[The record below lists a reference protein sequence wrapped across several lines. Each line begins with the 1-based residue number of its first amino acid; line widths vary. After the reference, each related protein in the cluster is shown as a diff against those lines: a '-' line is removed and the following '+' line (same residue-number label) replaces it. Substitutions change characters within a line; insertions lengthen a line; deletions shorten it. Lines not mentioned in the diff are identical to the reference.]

1 MSDLSKLRIDRGDE
15 REERSSSG
23 GVLKVLVVIL
33 AVMIAAAVLGYMFL
47 RGPLQPAKQVQTTT
61 VHSVYLSQAAS
72 FLNASGYVVAQ
83 RKAQVASKATGR
95 LVELLVEEGT
105 VVKKGQLLAR
115 LENNDVAA
123 DLAQAKADVKVSQAS
138 LAEAEANFK
147 RSESLLPQRL
157 ISQQDYDL
165 TQAGYRRA
173 LAGVESAQARV
184 RGTEVSLENTNIR
197 APFDGTV
204 LTKDADVGD
213 IVAPFGSAGNSKG
226 SVVSMADMNSLQV
239 EADVTEA
246 NIEQVNVG
254 MPCEITLDAFPEK
267 RYRGEVHMIVPTA
280 DRAKATV
287 LVKAKFLDKD
297 ERVLPEMSAKVAF
310 LTKQMTET
318 EASAKPIITLD
329 PAAVTD
335 RNNQKVV
342 YVIDK
347 DAAVEK
353 QVSLG
358 KMVGNAVEVLSGVT
372 TGDQVILNPPADM
385 KTGTKVKVTE

>member
-1 MSDLSKLRIDRGDE
+1 MSDLSKLKIDRSDE

-23 GVLKVLVVIL
+23 GWLKTIVVLFALIVAIG
-33 AVMIAAAVLGYMFL
+33 LGYML
-47 RGPLQPAKQVQTTT
+47 LKGPLQSARQVQTTT
-61 VHSVYLSQAAS
+61 VRSVYPSQGAS

-105 VVKKGQLLAR
+105 VVKKGQVLAR
-115 LENNDVAA
+115 LESNDVEA
-123 DLAQAKADVKVSQAS
+123 DLAQAKADVRVSQAS

-165 TQAGYRRA
+165 TQAAYRRA
-173 LAGVESAQARV
+173 IASVESAEARV
-184 RGTEVSLENTNIR
+184 RGSEVALENTNIR

-226 SVVSMADMNSLQV
+226 SVVSMADMGSLQV

-287 LVKAKFLDKD
+287 LVKARFLDKD

-318 EASAKPIITLD
+318 EASAKPITTVD
-329 PAAVTD
+329 PAAVVD

-358 KMVGNAVEVLSGVT
+358 KMVGNAVEVLSGVA
-372 TGDQVILNPPADM
+372 TGDQVVLNPPADM

>member
-1 MSDLSKLRIDRGDE
+1 
-15 REERSSSG
+15 
-23 GVLKVLVVIL
+23 
-33 AVMIAAAVLGYMFL
+33 MIAAAVLGYMFL